1 MNSFSFPEAMDYH
14 GVPPVVAKAY
24 LKYLYAH
31 IGHVQDAGRRLLV
44 PEAQLRVHDQSKFTP
59 EQFYGYAMHFFGGGA
74 PDAFAYAWLFHQN
87 TERHHW
93 EFYITR
99 TDHTDGGGG
108 SERGIMQMP
117 RSYAAEM
124 VADWQGAS
132 LAKTGSA
139 NMRDW
144 LTANI
149 PRIRVHSKTAVV
161 LREIL
166 TLLGYGELVQN
177 TKFATE
183 SNLLI
188 DIL

>member
-1 MNSFSFPEAMDYH
+1 MNPYLTPEAMDYH
-14 GVPPVVAKAY
+14 GVSPVVAKAY

-59 EQFYGYAMHFFGGGA
+59 EQFFGYATHFFDGGA
-74 PDAFAYAWLFHQN
+74 PEAFSYAWMFHQN

-93 EFYITR
+93 EFYIMR

-108 SERGIMQMP
+108 AENRIMPMP
-117 RSYAAEM
+117 RCYAAEM

-132 LAKTGSA
+132 LTNTGSA
-139 NMRDW
+139 YIGDW
-144 LTANI
+144 LVANM
-149 PRIRVHSKTAVV
+149 PRIRVHRKTATI

-166 TLLGYGELVQN
+166 SLLGYEEIVNN

-183 SNLLI
+183 SNLLV